1 MQFDQLKRRD
11 FMTLIGGVAAGWPL
25 AAHAQQPDRVRR
37 IGVLMPLA
45 EDDPEARSSI
55 EALRRGLVQLGWR
68 EQQNLKIE
76 YRFVAEASA
85 LKSAAAELVAMAPET
100 VVSRATPATAAL
112 KVATTKIPI
121 VFTVVVDPASSGF
134 VQSWARPGTNI
145 TGFANFEPSMVGK
158 WLEVLKEAA
167 PRITRAAILFNPKTA
182 PNRGTTFLEP
192 LAVAAHELRLEV
204 NAAAFENEAELEP
217 IFATL
222 ERQAPTGLI
231 AMPDLSTAL
240 HRDRIIAL
248 AAKYRIP
255 ASYPFRYFTSRGGLI
270 SYGADTID
278 LHFRAASYVDRIL
291 RGATPADLPVQQPSK
306 FELVINLKTAR
317 ALGLEVPPTLLAR
330 ADEVIE

>member
-1 MQFDQLKRRD
+1 VKRRA
-11 FMTLIGGVAAGWPL
+11 FITLLGGAAATWPL
-25 AAHAQQPDRVRR
+25 AAHAQQHEKVRR

-45 EDDPEARSSI
+45 EDDPEARSRI
-55 EALRRGLVQLGWR
+55 EALRRGLLEFGWK
-68 EQQNLKIE
+68 EGNNLKIE
-76 YRFVAEASA
+76 YRFVADASA
-85 LKSAAAELVAMAPET
+85 LKPAAVELVALAPE
-100 VVSRATPATAAL
+100 VIVCRASPATTAL
-112 KVATTKIPI
+112 KAATTKIPI
-121 VFTVVVDPASSGF
+121 IFTVVVDPASIGF
-134 VQSWARPGTNI
+134 VQSWARPGGNI

-167 PRITRAAILFNPKTA
+167 PAITRAAILFNPNTA
-182 PNRGTTFLEP
+182 PNRGATFLGP
-192 LAVAAHELRLEV
+192 FAAAARELRLEV

-222 ERQAPTGLI
+222 ERQAPAGLI

-248 AAKYRIP
+248 AAKHRVP

-291 RGATPADLPVQQPSK
+291 RGATPAELPVQQPSK
-306 FELVINLKTAR
+306 FEMVINLKTAK